1 MGGFNVQLLNGRVQ
15 HNTVLSLV
23 LVTPVFQ
30 EIVTLLNPCEVNT
43 NEHILHRTDLTWQ
56 QS

>member
-1 MGGFNVQLLNGRVQ
+1 MGGFNLQLLNGRVQ
-15 HNTVLSLV
+15 HNTILSLV

-30 EIVTLLNPCEVNT
+30 EIVTLLNPSEVNT